1 VTVAIQGYAL
11 VLPPGWRRIPVR
23 SDSAPAIDRIVDE
36 AFAAFSR
43 DAAATRRRGLREA
56 LQAQVD
62 RARRAGGLDLYIPVT
77 PMHGHVIPAS
87 FLVAETHRGGT
98 ETEAVLAILAA
109 ENPGASVLTVDGAPA
124 VRFEREVTAPLDAD
138 EPESLATS
146 RRVEYS
152 IAVPGDPGRW
162 VTVGYSVLATVAPDA
177 EITALLVDLFDAVM
191 STFRW
196 RSEEAWDHPRPT

>member
-1 VTVAIQGYAL
+1 MTVAIHGYAL

-23 SDSAPAIDRIVDE
+23 SGSEQVIAGIVDA
-36 AFAAFSR
+36 AFAEFSR
-43 DAAATRRRGLREA
+43 DVVATRRRGLREG
-56 LQAQVD
+56 LRAQVE
-62 RARRAGGLDLYIPVT
+62 RARRTGGLDLYIPVA
-77 PMHGHVIPAS
+77 PMHGHVVPAS
-87 FLVAETHRGGT
+87 FLVAETDRGGT
-98 ETEAVLAILAA
+98 ETEAVLAILGA
-109 ENPGASVLTVDGAPA
+109 ENPGARVLAVDGAPA
-124 VRFEREVTAPLDAD
+124 VRFEREVTAPLDPD

-162 VTVGYSVLATVAPDA
+162 LTVGYSVLMTAAPNV

-196 RSEEAWDHPRPT
+196 RSDEVWDHSRPT